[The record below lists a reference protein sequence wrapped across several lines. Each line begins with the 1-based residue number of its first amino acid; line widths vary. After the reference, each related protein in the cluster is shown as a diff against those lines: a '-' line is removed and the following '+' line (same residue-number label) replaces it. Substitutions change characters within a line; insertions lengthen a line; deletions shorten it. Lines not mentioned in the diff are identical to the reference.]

1 MAGGPLLVSLPGYNI
16 YTLLSIWV
24 SFYICFGT
32 KPHLLSQE
40 HFHFSYIFSL
50 PNVSNNHTHPPA
62 LMKVLPKY
70 FPFSMTHFGFFLG
83 MIFFFFLMAWFS
95 SGIWREIW
103 CALPLITAA
112 FKIMM
117 PLEHK
122 GLTLQSLESFDL
134 CFWDNSGDFLCVP
147 FVGFDVGTWNGLL
160 VLIVCKFLVFL
171 VCLEVGLWILM
182 CQLVCFWCMW
192 YYTMRTVWFDFRLAK
207 WRDFENAGMGLCGFY
222 YVHFTW
228 NAATSR
234 SRVMVKT

>member
-83 MIFFFFLMAWFS
+83 MFFFFFFLMAWFL

-134 CFWDNSGDFLCVP
+134 CFWDNSGDFFCV
-147 FVGFDVGTWNGLL
+147 FLLL
-160 VLIVCKFLVFL
+160 VLMLGPEMGCWFWLFVNF
-171 VCLEVGLWILM
+171 W
-182 CQLVCFWCMW
+182 CFWC
-192 YYTMRTVWFDFRLAK
+192 VWR
-207 WRDFENAGMGLCGFY
+207 WVYGF
-222 YVHFTW
+222 
-228 NAATSR
+228 
-234 SRVMVKT
+234 